1 MAARV
6 SSEVGFGILFK
17 KALIRKNWN
26 SLNLCFEELQKNRN

>member
-17 KALIRKNWN
+17 KALNRIKTVYVLKNY
-26 SLNLCFEELQKNRN
+26 RRTGTRG